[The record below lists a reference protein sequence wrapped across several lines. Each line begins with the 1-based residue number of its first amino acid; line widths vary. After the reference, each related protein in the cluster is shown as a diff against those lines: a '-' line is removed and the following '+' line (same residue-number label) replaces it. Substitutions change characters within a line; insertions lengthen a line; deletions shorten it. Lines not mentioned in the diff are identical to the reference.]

1 MNYLRITLAR
11 SPTKHELVE
20 IDGCKIETIQIVKLL
35 GFYQSH
41 VTEMTKKADK
51 RLYFSVQLKRAEVP
65 PEELVQFYEA
75 CIPSVLT
82 NGCQVFHLVF
92 HNSVSKL
99 NF

>member
-51 RLYFSVQLKRAEVP
+51 RLYFQ
-65 PEELVQFYEA
+65 
-75 CIPSVLT
+75 C
-82 NGCQVFHLVF
+82 N
-92 HNSVSKL
+92 
-99 NF
+99 